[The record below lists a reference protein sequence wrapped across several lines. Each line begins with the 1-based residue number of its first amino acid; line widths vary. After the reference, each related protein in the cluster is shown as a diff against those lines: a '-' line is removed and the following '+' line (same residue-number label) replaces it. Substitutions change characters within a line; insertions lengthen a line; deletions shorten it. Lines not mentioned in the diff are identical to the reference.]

1 MPTYTVVTGD
11 VILADINATL
21 TGVTLT
27 YTYGFNFHPGENV
40 QKQLDKTIYII
51 RKPGVPVGYEI
62 GLGERIFNIT
72 TTIKSPV
79 ATVSYPLKSISSL
92 NSLCNNQYNTIVTTT
107 GNPSY
112 GALKFYYYGDKIQA
126 TLYTVMVKSLWYEQ
140 TAGKGTMFD
149 IRISLTEVEMPGS

>member
-1 MPTYTVVTGD
+1 MATYTVVTGD

-21 TGVTLT
+21 VAGTLT

-51 RKPGVPVGYEI
+51 RKPGIPVGYEI
-62 GLGERIFNIT
+62 GLGERVFNVT
-72 TTIKSPV
+72 TTIKSPT
-79 ATVSYPLKSISSL
+79 ATLKSLSYL
-92 NSLCNNQYNTIVTTT
+92 NTLCNNQYNTIVTVS

-140 TAGKGTMFD
+140 RAGGGTMFD
-149 IRISLTEVEMPGS
+149 VRISLTEVEMPGS